1 MENVADIVFLL
12 QSSRRSERNGRPA
25 RRRKSLS
32 ARLPRNVSVLLLLRP
47 LKPTMSKLLERQ
59 TRHKLRPLNLRPTLV
74 VSVLNYL
81 RSGTNPLTA
90 RCTVGTVLPVVWS
103 TRMARWRTLPT
114 TLTLLTHRVVRCINH
129 VSSHTPFPCYFVRF
143 TRIGKSCER
152 KHIHETKKAVKNQAL
167 GFSFQFI
174 FHSVSCVLFV
184 QVGLSADRC

>member
-1 MENVADIVFLL
+1 M
-12 QSSRRSERNGRPA
+12 
-25 RRRKSLS
+25 
-32 ARLPRNVSVLLLLRP
+32 LLLLRP
-47 LKPTMSKLLERQ
+47 LKPTMSKLLEHQ
-59 TRHKLRPLNLRPTLV
+59 TRHKLRPLNLRPTLA

-90 RCTVGTVLPVVWS
+90 RCMAGTVLPVVWS

-114 TLTLLTHRVVRCINH
+114 TLTLLTHRVVKCINH
-129 VSSHTPFPCYFVRF
+129 VSSHIPRSFCVRS

-152 KHIHETKKAVKNQAL
+152 KYIHETKKAVKNQAL

-174 FHSVSCVLFV
+174 FRSVSCVLFV